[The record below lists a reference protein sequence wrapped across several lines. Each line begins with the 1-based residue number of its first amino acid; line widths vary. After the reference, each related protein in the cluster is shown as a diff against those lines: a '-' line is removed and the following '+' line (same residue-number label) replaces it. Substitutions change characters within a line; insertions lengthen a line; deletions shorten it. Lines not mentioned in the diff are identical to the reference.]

1 METALIHGLVFRK
14 NISNKKMKTEYND
27 PTVLVVM
34 NNLDLNS
41 TESLT

>member
-1 METALIHGLVFRK
+1 MEITLVNGLAFRK
-14 NISNKKMKTEYND
+14 NISNKKMKTEYSD
-27 PTVLVVM
+27 PTILVVM